1 MRAMLFKKMI
11 HFAPNLWP
19 VIMVFASCILILIIT
34 SLAVK
39 LELPYRQ
46 NNAIPIGFKGAI
58 QYIKDIPNIQD
69 CGYIDIRAVAESPV
83 YKGPD
88 SRIFTSKSFTC
99 IQKSYKESLGS
110 KRGVLE
116 SLGAVEIEGK
126 QNMHGYISQD
136 TFHSAPMMLN
146 LLHNIVL
153 RLVKVIGQHNFG
165 IDLCVICFLL
175 ITFY

>member
-19 VIMVFASCILILIIT
+19 IIMVFASCILILIIT
-34 SLAVK
+34 NLAVK
-39 LELPYRQ
+39 LELPYRR
-46 NNAIPIGFKGAI
+46 NNAIALGFKGAI
-58 QYIKDIPNIQD
+58 ECIKNIPNILD

-88 SRIFTSKSFTC
+88 SRIFTSKSFAC
-99 IQKSYKESLGS
+99 IPNRYKQTLGS

-126 QNMHGYISQD
+126 QDMHGYISQD

-146 LLHNIVL
+146 LLHNIIL
-153 RLVKVIGQHNFG
+153 RLVKVNGQHSFS
-165 IDLCVICFLL
+165 IYLCVIRFHL
-175 ITFY
+175 ITF